1 MVNGL
6 SGMIMDRKKV
16 KELSRMG
23 KKMDYVLLGIIMDRR
38 SMKKLTRMGKGFLAK
53 VGTETE
59 TRTNLTVFELGAVVI
74 TPTQRI

>member
-1 MVNGL
+1 
-6 SGMIMDRKKV
+6 
-16 KELSRMG
+16 
-23 KKMDYVLLGIIMDRR
+23 MDYLLFGMRMDRR
-38 SMKKLTRMGKGFLAK
+38 NLKKITRMGKGFLAK

>member
-1 MVNGL
+1 MGNHMVKLLNG
-6 SGMIMDRKKV
+6 I
-16 KELSRMG
+16 
-23 KKMDYVLLGIIMDRR
+23 LLERND
-38 SMKKLTRMGKGFLAK
+38 MKKLTRMGKGFLAK

>member
-1 MVNGL
+1 M
-6 SGMIMDRKKV
+6 R
-16 KELSRMG
+16 
-23 KKMDYVLLGIIMDRR
+23 MDRR
-38 SMKKLTRMGKGFLAK
+38 DMKELGRMGKGFLAK